1 MSSNIRKEV
10 KAVLAHLRILI
21 NHLPKPKQQVAFQDI
36 DKIYKS
42 IDPEKEEG
50 LQTLKKNLKYRFDFL
65 RLTNPKIS
73 IDVNSLPKPEDI
85 KDDESVAKVVEDFMK
100 SIGTYNPKT
109 VNIDLENTA
118 EQVSQP
124 KEEIAEEEQK
134 KKEAEAS
141 GKSEEGSNGTG
152 KYCK

>member
-50 LQTLKKNLKYRFDFL
+50 LQALKKNLKYRFDFL